1 MAPFFAFFC
10 IFSLG
15 SESLYY
21 LIVSSKSEQNIAIE
35 TTIFNMPNS
44 NVTPELFFE
53 QTHKTVMLILTIL
66 DGAQHRTGIMLTFV
80 F

>member
-15 SESLYY
+15 RESLYY
-21 LIVSSKSEQNIAIE
+21 LIVSSKSEQNIASE

-66 DGAQHRTGIMLTFV
+66 DGAQHRIMFTFV